1 MEKVDVTVLV
11 AEDDEAILTMYCLS
25 LKKRFTRVLQA
36 ADGLEAWDIF
46 QEERSQGREIPV
58 VVTDAD
64 MPKMDGI
71 ELVQRITRVCPATQI
86 LIVSGL
92 FKSSISI
99 HAVNEN
105 VTYLP
110 KPLDVML
117 LNIAVAKAYSYY
129 PQAVW
134 LNRLKA
140 EVCGQTFDEE
150 AVLEILRN
158 APWLEKES

>member
-1 MEKVDVTVLV
+1 MEKTDITVLV
-11 AEDDEAILTMYCLS
+11 AEDDEAILAMYCMS
-25 LKKRFTRVLQA
+25 LRKRFTTVLDA
-36 ADGLEAWDIF
+36 ADGKIAWDIF
-46 QEERSQGREIPV
+46 QEEFKNRREIPV

-64 MPKMDGI
+64 MPGMDGI
-71 ELVQRITRVCPATQI
+71 ELIQRISKVSPATQI

-99 HAVNEN
+99 HAVNEY

-117 LNIAVAKAYSYY
+117 LNLAVSKAYGYY

-134 LNRLKA
+134 LEKLKA
-140 EVCGQTFDEE
+140 EVWDRNFNED
-150 AVLEILRN
+150 AVLEIIRE
-158 APWLEKES
+158 APWIQNV